1 MMGATTETI
10 IDELLTKSG
19 FSAAEMTKLVKA
31 YGEGS
36 MQGGLKKIAKYYAA
50 AVPVAAATAKKKG
63 LIAGII
69 AGATIGAAATGT
81 IIYFHIKKQAAGKE
95 HEKLG
100 QELVETIKE
109 QSKHSESNED
119 AEGTDEPYE
128 SEGEK
133 QNDQR

>member
-1 MMGATTETI
+1 M
-10 IDELLTKSG
+10 
-19 FSAAEMTKLVKA
+19 
-31 YGEGS
+31 
-36 MQGGLKKIAKYYAA
+36 
-50 AVPVAAATAKKKG
+50 PVAAATAKKKG

-109 QSKHSESNED
+109 QSKHSEGNED